1 MYRFFLLFCFISG
14 INSYYNAKGLS
25 HNISQDFVRDTIYT
39 TFEKYDRTVV
49 RYENKIVNHI
59 KRKVVII
66 AKDRNN
72 ICKSEILFVGSILN
86 SDNDTISFLKK
97 EDIFGLKES
106 PHSSGN
112 IIVYKNRI
120 RQGYYSNFS
129 KGFFVKVEDNILHI
143 KDVMEEG
150 TDIFAYTMWSPFDI
164 VSGNSCEMEKRYG
177 LIYVDIDNEGNG
189 TGKCIPKDSFYWYAR
204 LIKSNAENL

>member
-1 MYRFFLLFCFISG
+1 MRMYQFDTPSYKRRYMYRFFLLFCFISG
-14 INSYYNAKGLS
+14 INSYYNSKGLS
-25 HNISQDFVRDTIYT
+25 QNISHSFVRDTIYT

-59 KRKVVII
+59 KQKVVII

-97 EDIFGLKES
+97 EDTFGLKES

-143 KDVMEEG
+143 KDVMEEDLNG
-150 TDIFAYTMWSPFDI
+150 QPVLGIL
-164 VSGNSCEMEKRYG
+164 N
-177 LIYVDIDNEGNG
+177 LINFKEEIPHSVYIYINQDDGDEYVFHKYND
-189 TGKCIPKDSFYWYAR
+189 K
-204 LIKSNAENL
+204 

>member
-25 HNISQDFVRDTIYT
+25 HNISHGFVRDTIYT

-59 KRKVVII
+59 KQKVVII

-143 KDVMEEG
+143 
-150 TDIFAYTMWSPFDI
+150 TD
-164 VSGNSCEMEKRYG
+164 EMEAEVHGQPVLRLRKL
-177 LIYVDIDNEGNG
+177 LILQDE
-189 TGKCIPKDSFYWYAR
+189 IPHSVFIYINQDDGDEHVFHKYND
-204 LIKSNAENL
+204 K